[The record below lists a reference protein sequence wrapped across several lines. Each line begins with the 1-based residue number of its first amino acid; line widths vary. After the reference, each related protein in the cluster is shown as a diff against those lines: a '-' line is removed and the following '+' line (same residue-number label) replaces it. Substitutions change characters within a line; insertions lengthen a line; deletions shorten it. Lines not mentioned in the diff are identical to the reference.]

1 MKEPWEIYADETQ
14 LEIQRVKKAAAEGH
28 RKMTRSELEN
38 AEYVAAEACFYH
50 LIEEL
55 NLKEWEAE
63 EVVERFQ
70 SCWLALLSSK
80 CSQFFLLFGIFS
92 LNATLQ

>member
-63 EVVERFQ
+63 EVVERFR
-70 SCWLALLSSK
+70 SRWSAK
-80 CSQFFLLFGIFS
+80 GGIREK
-92 LNATLQ
+92 LRNEWTDWVLTRGRP